1 MSRSTQTVGDTVP
14 QTEAPSFDLPYRGRE
29 LPKAQDVEDPLTIN
43 MDAVDGTE
51 HYEKT
56 SSEPP
61 TSLLTIV
68 LDTNPHAWAL
78 LQPTLTLSQAVAN
91 LLVFINAH
99 LAFNNANKV
108 AVIASHIGRADFL
121 YPSPH
126 SSPPVPLTDAPDT
139 PHDADTEMGDA
150 GPSAPRPMLT
160 LNGPRGR
167 PPTNGSAP
175 SLPRSNTAHPTDDAN
190 IYRPFHQVSTAIISS
205 LDHLLATTTPA
216 SLSATQTT
224 ALAGALTLALTYIN
238 KQTVLLTP
246 TSSTTGTMTSSLNA
260 PAPLTS
266 RILVLSV
273 SAASPTQYIPFM
285 NTIFAAQRLQIPID
299 VLSLSGSSSFLQQAA
314 DATNGTYIS
323 LDSRQGASADGAPPA
338 HGLLPTLLLAFLPD
352 ATSRAHLISSTQA
365 SVDFRAACFCHR
377 KVVDIGFVC
386 SICLSIFCEP
396 PKGAVCLTC
405 GTHLRL
411 GDYGA
416 RPAVVMRRKS
426 KKKDKGRRE
435 GTGTPAPG

>member
-1 MSRSTQTVGDTVP
+1 
-14 QTEAPSFDLPYRGRE
+14 
-29 LPKAQDVEDPLTIN
+29 

-61 TSLLTIV
+61 ASLLTIV

-108 AVIASHIGRADFL
+108 AVIASHLQRAEFL

-126 SSPPVPLTDAPDT
+126 SSLALPSKDAPQT
-139 PHDADTEMGDA
+139 LHDPDTEISDGLLSV
-150 GPSAPRPMLT
+150 PKPRLK
-160 LNGPRGR
+160 LNGPRG
-167 PPTNGSAP
+167 PAPTNGSAP

-190 IYRPFHQVSTAIISS
+190 IYRPFHQVSTALFSS
-205 LDHLLATTTPA
+205 LAHLLATTTANSISSTP
-216 SLSATQTT
+216 TT

-246 TSSTTGTMTSSLNA
+246 TSSTTGATTSSLNA
-260 PAPLTS
+260 SPSLTS

-323 LDSRQGASADGAPPA
+323 LDSRQGSSSTGPPPA
-338 HGLLPTLLLAFLPD
+338 HGLLPTLLLAYLPD
-352 ATSRAHLISSTQA
+352 ATSRTHLISPTQA

-396 PKGAVCLTC
+396 PDGAVCLTC

-416 RPAVVMRRKS
+416 RPAVVMRRK
-426 KKKDKGRRE
+426 KKKDRGRRE
-435 GTGTPAPG
+435 GTGTPAPR

>member
-1 MSRSTQTVGDTVP
+1 
-14 QTEAPSFDLPYRGRE
+14 
-29 LPKAQDVEDPLTIN
+29 

-61 TSLLTIV
+61 ASLLTIV
-68 LDTNPHAWAL
+68 LDTNPHAWAI

-108 AVIASHIGRADFL
+108 AVIASHLQRAEFL
-121 YPSPH
+121 YPAPH
-126 SSPPVPLTDAPDT
+126 ASPPGPSNGALHN
-139 PHDADTEMGDA
+139 PHDPDIEMGD
-150 GPSAPRPMLT
+150 GPPSAPKPRLT
-160 LNGPRGR
+160 LNGPR
-167 PPTNGSAP
+167 PPRTNGSAP
-175 SLPRSNTAHPTDDAN
+175 SLLRSNTTHLTDDAN
-190 IYRPFHQVSTAIISS
+190 IYRPFHQISTALFSS
-205 LDHLLATTTPA
+205 LAHLLATTTSA
-216 SLSATQTT
+216 SLSSTPTT
-224 ALAGALTLALTYIN
+224 ALAGALTLALTYTN
-238 KQTVLLTP
+238 KQNVLLTP
-246 TSSTTGTMTSSLNA
+246 TSSTTGATTSSLNA
-260 PAPLTS
+260 PTSLTS

-323 LDSRQGASADGAPPA
+323 LDSRQGTSVTGAPPA

-352 ATSRAHLISSTQA
+352 ATSRTHLISPTQA

-396 PKGAVCLTC
+396 PDGAVCLTC

-411 GDYGA
+411 GNYGA
-416 RPAVVMRRKS
+416 RPAVVMRRK

-435 GTGTPAPG
+435 GTATPG